1 MPMRR
6 TILITLYT
14 TFICTNTFGQS
25 QKDSVAVYGNVKD
38 SFTHEILKDVHVE
51 IMNSDSTSID
61 EFQVDQIY
69 RYGGYYHNIDRIGY
83 LYIPR
88 TDCIFR
94 FSKEGYLP
102 STVNLRKK
110 DIGKRETR
118 ISLGE
123 ILLKKKPRALE
134 RELDE
139 VTVTASK
146 VRMVVKGDTIVYNA
160 DAFQLAEGSML
171 DGLIKRLPGF
181 EIKDGQI
188 RVNGNF
194 VSSLLVNGEDFF
206 RGDPRVALENL
217 PAYMVDKVKV
227 YHKEHEYSYITR
239 EKDIRELPLVVD
251 VNLKRQ
257 YSIGW
262 VANASAGYGL
272 SNRYLARLFGL
283 RFTDNSRLALF
294 GNANNRNDTREPG
307 TTGEWNAQGATSGRT
322 DLQTGGL
329 EALIKDKKGVW
340 KYTGNVKAAH
350 RKTDDQSVTSVE
362 TFQPALSGNTYARSK
377 NENINRVMDVT
388 TAHQF
393 SYKKPHGYITLDGKA
408 GYHRSRNQANR
419 WEAEFTNDPNDR
431 YRAASLDSLFS
442 GTSERLATLFVH
454 RRMEQS
460 LANANHW
467 GGSVS
472 MNGYIEIPHTPDYIN
487 LSADLR
493 VQKQEAT
500 TFSDYHLLYNPSIG
514 KGEDYRNQYQTS
526 PVVSLDA
533 SLKASYKYRPE
544 WGTVTP
550 FYEMTEQYRDAALSL
565 YRLDQLGRN
574 SLSLGELPSTISTL
588 MSCMDSQNS
597 YTSRLN
603 TLVHHVG
610 VSLLFWLPG
619 KLPSHRIDIRPEVE
633 WRIDNLTYHRD
644 QLNETSHR
652 SNAVFVPSIS
662 WGFEDCYIDYR
673 LSSSYPDMV
682 SLIAYADNADPLNIY
697 RGNPSLKRSTSHSVD
712 FTRYL
717 RNRDK
722 GWQLSLR
729 AAWDMTQNAIAHAMT
744 YDAATGVRTYS
755 PCNVD
760 GNWGAKLS
768 ADYQKALD
776 KKQRFVLNAVT
787 GFNYR
792 NSVDYVSELSQVR
805 NLNTSENLR
814 LNMRLNQ
821 YIFDLDVAVKYLHA
835 TSSRTG
841 FQNINS
847 FDFKYGAS
855 AQIPLS
861 AGFAFTT
868 DLTLYHRMGY
878 SDASLNDCHFVANAR
893 LSKTLLK
900 GRLGLSLDAYDIF
913 QGLSN
918 VTRVLNAQGLTET
931 WYNSLPRY
939 AMLQV
944 IYKFS
949 KQPKKK

>member
-1 MPMRR
+1 MRY
-6 TILITLYT
+6 LFSLYLA
-14 TFICTNTFGQS
+14 FVVCFSVFGQAE
-25 QKDSVAVYGNVKD
+25 KDSVAVYGNVKD
-38 SFTHEILKDVHVE
+38 SFTHEILKDLHVE
-51 IMNSDSTSID
+51 IMYSDSTLID

-69 RYGGYYHNIDRIGY
+69 RYGGYYHNIDKIGY

-88 TDCIFR
+88 TNCIFR
-94 FSKEGYLP
+94 FSKEGYLTQ
-102 STVNLRKK
+102 TVNLRKK

-123 ILLKKKPRALE
+123 ILMKKKPRALE
-134 RELDE
+134 HELGE

-171 DGLIKRLPGF
+171 DGLIKCLPGF
-181 EIKDGQI
+181 ELRNGQI
-188 RVNGNF
+188 RVNGNY

-227 YHKEHEYSYITR
+227 YHKEHEYSYITK
-239 EKDIRELPLVVD
+239 EKDIQELPLVVD

-262 VANASAGYGL
+262 VANAGAGYGL
-272 SNRYLARLFGL
+272 NNRYLARLFGL
-283 RFTDNSRLALF
+283 RFTDNSRLAIF

-307 TTGEWNAQGATSGRT
+307 TTGDWNGQGTASGRT

-340 KYTGNVKAAH
+340 KYTGNAKVVHSKI
-350 RKTDDQSVTSVE
+350 DDQSVISVE
-362 TFQPALSGNTYARSK
+362 TFHPTLSGSTYSRLKS
-377 NENINRVMDVT
+377 ENLNREFDIKT
-388 TAHQF
+388 THQLT
-393 SYKKPHGYITLDGKA
+393 YKKPHGHITLDGKG
-408 GYHRSRNQANR
+408 GYHRGKNQANR
-419 WEAEFTNDPNDR
+419 WGAEFTNDPNDS

-442 GTSERLATLFVH
+442 GSSERLAALFVN
-454 RRMEQS
+454 RRREQRKENS
-460 LANANHW
+460 NHW
-467 GGSVS
+467 DGSVGMKS
-472 MNGYIEIPHTPDYIN
+472 FIEIPHTPDYIN
-487 LSADLR
+487 LTADLR

-514 KGEDYRNQYQTS
+514 KDGDFRNQYVTAPLFSIDANLNTS
-526 PVVSLDA
+526 YV
-533 SLKASYKYRPE
+533 YRPD
-544 WGTVTP
+544 WGKITP
-550 FYEMTEQYRDAALSL
+550 FYELTEKYRDANLSM
-565 YRLDQLGRN
+565 YRLDQLGDN
-574 SLSLGELPSTISTL
+574 SLSFGELPSTISAL
-588 MSCMDSQNS
+588 MNCMDTQNS

-603 TLVHHVG
+603 TLVQNVG
-610 VSLLFWLPG
+610 ASLLFWIPG

-633 WRIDNLTYHRD
+633 WHIDDLTYYRG
-644 QLNETSHR
+644 QLDATPHR
-652 SNAVFVPSIS
+652 SNAVFVPSVS

-682 SLIAYADNADPLNIY
+682 SLLSYFDNADPLNIY

-712 FTRYL
+712 FRRYL
-717 RNRDK
+717 RNRNK
-722 GWQLSLR
+722 NWKLSLF

-744 YDAATGVRTYS
+744 YDSTTGVRTYS
-755 PCNVD
+755 PRNVD
-760 GNWGAKLS
+760 GNWGAKIS
-768 ADYQKALD
+768 GDYQKTLD
-776 KKQRFVLNAVT
+776 KKQRFILNSVT
-787 GFNYR
+787 YVNYR
-792 NSVDYVSELSQVR
+792 NSVDYVSELSCVR
-805 NLNTSENLR
+805 NLNTGENLR

-821 YIFDLDVAVKYLHA
+821 YILDLDVAVKYLQA
-835 TSSRTG
+835 TSSRAN

-855 AQIPLS
+855 AQIPLP
-861 AGFAFTT
+861 AGFAFAT

-893 LSKTLLK
+893 ISKSLLK

-913 QGLSN
+913 QGQSN
-918 VTRVLNAQGLTET
+918 VTRVLNAQGITET
-931 WYNSLPRY
+931 WHNSLPSY

-949 KQPKKK
+949 KQPSKK